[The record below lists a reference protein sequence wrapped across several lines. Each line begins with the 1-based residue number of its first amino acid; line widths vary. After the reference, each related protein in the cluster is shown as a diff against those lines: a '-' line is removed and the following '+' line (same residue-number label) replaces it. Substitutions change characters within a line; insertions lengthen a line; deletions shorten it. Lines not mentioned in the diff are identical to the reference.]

1 MRQLC
6 SFWGTVGAAAGQI
19 SAIICWLVVC
29 KTEEGEIN
37 VDNLGADYPMLAGNV
52 AALGVSCIVTSILS
66 FVAGEDFDWDVMRN
80 GIKMIE
86 YDGTDKLAD
95 EGSDSFESLERAL
108 KYAALRT
115 IICPM
120 FVLHVLPVPS
130 RW

>member
-1 MRQLC
+1 M
-6 SFWGTVGAAAGQI
+6 
-19 SAIICWLVVC
+19 
-29 KTEEGEIN
+29 
-37 VDNLGADYPMLAGNV
+37 DNLGADYPMLAGNV